1 MIERPT
7 RSDWL
12 TLLALGILWGTSYV
26 FIGETVPRR
35 RVQGDLS
42 VMAVVEIVLRIPPA
56 VAR

>member
-12 TLLALGILWGTSYV
+12 TLLALGIMWGTSYV
-26 FIGETVPRR
+26 FIDETVPRR

-42 VMAVVEIVLRIPPA
+42 VMTVVEIALRVPPA
-56 VAR
+56 MRS